1 MSVRLRGKKRYD
13 APLLM
18 DMVGVKDRFG
28 ETGAPWELMKIF
40 GLTAEHITK
49 KAKHLCQRKKRK

>member
-1 MSVRLRGKKRYD
+1 
-13 APLLM
+13 M
-18 DMVGVKDRFG
+18 DMVGVEDRFG

-49 KAKHLCQRKKRK
+49 RAKELNHRKNGE

>member
-1 MSVRLRGKKRYD
+1 VIARKKRYD

-18 DMVGVKDRFG
+18 DMVGVEDRFG

-40 GLTAEHITK
+40 GLTAEHI
-49 KAKHLCQRKKRK
+49 AKRAKELYRRKNGE